1 MTTGAIEKAA
11 ADANAPAKITPK
23 QHLTNLLDTNKGAF
37 GASLPAGMKVERFQR
52 LLLTAVN
59 TNPDLLTCD
68 PRSFIAAGVTAA
80 QLGLEPNDPRGL
92 AYLIPF
98 NDRKKGRVVNFIIG
112 YRGMLDLARRS
123 GMVSSIN
130 AFPVFKGDTFEYR
143 LGLDPHLEHIPA
155 EDQDDAPENLTHVYA
170 VAKVQGEP
178 QFVVLTRK
186 QIDRTRSSSQGA
198 KSSYSPWNT
207 HYVEMALKTALRKLC
222 KWLPQTVEM
231 ARIDDLDGRDLRLN
245 PDMLTDTPLSSVEH
259 ADDDVIDV
267 ESSEAGDNDGPVNA

>member
-1 MTTGAIEKAA
+1 MSGAIEKAA
-11 ADANAPAKITPK
+11 GDAAAPAQLTPK
-23 QHLTNLLDTNKGAF
+23 MQLTNLLTSNREAF
-37 GASLPAGMKVERFQR
+37 GASLPAGMSVDRFQR
-52 LLLTAVN
+52 LLLTAANV
-59 TNPDLLTCD
+59 NPDLLTCN
-68 PRSFIAAGVTAA
+68 PRSFLAAGVTAA

-98 NDRKKGRVVNFIIG
+98 NDRKKGRIVNFIIG

-130 AFPVFKGDTFEYR
+130 AFPVFQGDRFEYR
-143 LGLDPHLEHIPA
+143 LGLDPHLEHVPA
-155 EDQDDAPENLTHVYA
+155 EDGDDDPAKLTHVYA

-186 QIDRTRSSSQGA
+186 QIERTRASSQGA

-207 HYVEMALKTALRKLC
+207 HYVEMALKTSLRKLC

-231 ARIDDLDGRDLRLN
+231 AQAQRLDERSLTLN
-245 PDMLTDTPLSSVEH
+245 PAMLTDEPLSAVEH
-259 ADDDVIDV
+259 DDDDVIDV
-267 ESSEAGDNDGPVNA
+267 DSSENGDGTLLGDSQ